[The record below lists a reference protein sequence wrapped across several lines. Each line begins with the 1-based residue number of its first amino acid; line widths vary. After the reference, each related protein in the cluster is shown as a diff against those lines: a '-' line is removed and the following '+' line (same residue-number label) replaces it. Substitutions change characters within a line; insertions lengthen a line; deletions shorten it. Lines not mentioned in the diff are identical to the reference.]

1 MSSPSH
7 GEEEHVFQEKTVDV
21 LQSPFTM
28 GETMSLSTLPI
39 HFPLVAHFSSMERPS
54 HISLDSHQ
62 VVPHTK

>member
-1 MSSPSH
+1 M
-7 GEEEHVFQEKTVDV
+7 DV

-54 HISLDSHQ
+54 HISHDSHQ
-62 VVPHTK
+62 VVPHTKYKEEHCMDFQGVF